1 MLDVVGIE
9 QVQFRFLIFNG
20 SYEGSGRPAWQIK
33 WAA

>member
-1 MLDVVGIE
+1 MFKPKTLLS
-9 QVQFRFLIFNG
+9 FRFLIFNG